1 MTEPQKKSAL
11 VSAIFVGVLSLGLP
25 WMTMES
31 GNTFRGIGFPFAGGT
46 VDVSAFSGS
55 STFLVKIPFWFL
67 VFLSIAAS
75 VIQLLRN
82 NPSFA
87 FPQFIKW
94 GMAIFPVVWIS
105 STMLLVIFS
114 AQATLGIG
122 LILGLASALIPLIC
136 LFLPA
141 GISDK
146 SDPHNDANGA

>member
-11 VSAIFVGVLSLGLP
+11 VSAIFAGVLSLGLP
-25 WMTMES
+25 WMTMDS
-31 GNTFRGIGFPFAGGT
+31 GNQIGGIRIPFAGGT

-82 NPSFA
+82 NQSFD
-87 FPQFIKW
+87 FPPFIKW

-105 STMLLVIFS
+105 STLLLVIFS
-114 AQATLGIG
+114 PQTTLGIG
-122 LILGLASALIPLIC
+122 SILALTSALIPLVC

-141 GISDK
+141 GIPDVSAEAEVD
-146 SDPHNDANGA
+146 